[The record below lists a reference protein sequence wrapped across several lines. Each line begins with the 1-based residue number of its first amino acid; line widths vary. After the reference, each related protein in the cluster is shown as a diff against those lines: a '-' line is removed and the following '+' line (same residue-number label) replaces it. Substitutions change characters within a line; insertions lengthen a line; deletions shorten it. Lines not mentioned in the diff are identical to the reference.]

1 MTRSKLFLGARMTF
15 ENKIEVNKEEIALIL
30 ANLTTPEALKTM
42 VAFGLLAVIAF
53 VAWLYFGKPGT

>member
-1 MTRSKLFLGARMTF
+1 MTF